1 MTFIREFL
9 YDHRCLLVAT
19 FLTAMLAAAAV
30 FGGGCATKAT
40 AQSVSATFQFT
51 WPGDDGNVGTASSY
65 EIRLATVLPAGTDTL
80 TWWNNAP
87 IRRSAPPPVPKIA
100 GTTDSVTVTG
110 LASSTRYYAIMRAS
124 DEVPNISGFSNIA
137 TKDTPD
143 FIPPAPI
150 TNLR

>member
-1 MTFIREFL
+1 MRNFINYL
-9 YDHRCLLVAT
+9 NDHPLVYGLVGVA
-19 FLTAMLAAAAV
+19 LVAMLA
-30 FGGGCATKAT
+30 FGAPGCQKAD
-40 AQSVSATFQFT
+40 AQSVSATFLFT

-87 IRRSAPPPVPKIA
+87 IRRTAPPPVPKIA
-100 GTTDSVTVTG
+100 GTPDSVTVSG
-110 LASSTRYYAIMRAS
+110 LNSSTRYYAIMRCS
-124 DEVPNISGFSNIA
+124 DEVPNQSGFSNIA
-137 TKDTPD
+137 IKDTPD